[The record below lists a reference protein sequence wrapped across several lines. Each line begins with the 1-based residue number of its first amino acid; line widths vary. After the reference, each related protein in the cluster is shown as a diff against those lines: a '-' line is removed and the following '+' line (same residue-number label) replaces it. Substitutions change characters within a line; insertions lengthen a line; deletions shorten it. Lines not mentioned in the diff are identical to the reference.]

1 MIAYECMHAIKRKKG
16 KTGLCAVNKLDMLK
30 AYDRVEW
37 GFLEKMML
45 KLGFGTRLVRLLI
58 MVFSEKVLIQL
69 FFEKC

>member
-45 KLGFGTRLVRLLI
+45 KLGFGTRWVRLI